1 MAEIT
6 LADGTDL
13 HYEPAGDGEPL
24 VLIHGGFTESLTWEQ
39 SLPGLAARF
48 RVVAYDRRAHGLSG
62 AGTGERSVRGDV
74 ADLAELVERLDL
86 GPVHVASF
94 SYGAVVAM
102 ALAFERPELVRRV
115 AAHEPP
121 LLGALAGSEEHADV
135 LASVTEAYA
144 AVRALLEDGEHERG
158 AALFVD
164 TAIGPGTWASLPPE
178 ARARFVQHAPAFLA
192 DLRDPDTVLEMGVE
206 PFVSLDRP
214 LLLTYGGE
222 TPPMYVAICSVLAE
236 ALPHARL
243 HAFDGAGHVPH
254 VSHPEDYVAVTS
266 GFLTA

>member
-1 MAEIT
+1 MAVVT
-6 LADGTDL
+6 MPDGTEL
-13 HYEPAGDGEPL
+13 HYESAGEGEPL

-39 SLPGLAARF
+39 SLPGLAERF
-48 RVVAYDRRAHGLSG
+48 SVVAYDRRAHGHSG

-74 ADLAELVERLDL
+74 ADLVELVERLDL

-102 ALAFERPELVRRV
+102 AFAVERPDLVRRV

-135 LASVTEAYA
+135 LASVLEAYA
-144 AVRALLEDGEHERG
+144 AVRALLEEGDHEGG

-164 TAIGPGTWASLPPE
+164 TAIGPGTWASLPQ
-178 ARARFVQHAPAFLA
+178 AGRARFVQHAPAFLA
-192 DLRDPDTVLEMGVE
+192 DLRDPDSVIGMGVE
-206 PFVSLDRP
+206 PFLSLDRP

-222 TPPMYVAICSVLAE
+222 TPPMYVGICAALAD
-236 ALPHARL
+236 ALPHVRL

-254 VSHPEDYVAVTS
+254 VSHPEDYVAVTAD
-266 GFLTA
+266 FLDG